1 MIYSLRGT
9 LVVAK
14 PGLAV
19 IECGG
24 VGYQCSIS
32 MTTLAALPQ
41 VGSEA
46 RLFTQLTVR
55 DDAVELFGFYDRQEL
70 EFFRMLTSV
79 GGVGNKLALALLS
92 DFTADRLSLVISAGD
107 AKTLT
112 RTAGVGNKLAQRIVL
127 ELKDKTAGFAGANA
141 NAQAVSAAVSG
152 SGAVS
157 EAVAALTALGY
168 NQTDAASAL
177 AGADASMGVEELIK
191 LGLRQLAGKMF

>member
-19 IECGG
+19 IECAG

-55 DDAVELFGFYDRQEL
+55 DDAVELFGFCDRQEL

-127 ELKDKTAGFAGANA
+127 ELKDKTAGFAGAGTNV
-141 NAQAVSAAVSG
+141 QAVSAAVSG
-152 SGAVS
+152 SGAVP

-177 AGADASMGVEELIK
+177 AGADASMSVEELIK